1 MNVVK
6 MQDMLKDL
14 SDRQLMQ
21 TMEAGSSPQYL
32 VLAEMQR
39 RKKAREGGAQSESQ
53 SDRSVADDII
63 SGIAAVPTGPMEMA
77 EGGIVSFAGGGKTG
91 RMKGEEEACYVD
103 SRTGEKYCPPSRP
116 QVEMPRTGQRKSFQ
130 EGGMIPPQE
139 MVEMD
144 IARRLQELQSRN
156 PNATEYD
163 AIQAL
168 MREGTY
174 GLRLSGSSGTDASDT
189 TTSPA
194 MPSPQPEPAPA
205 PSSGLG
211 ELSGGSG
218 PMGMG
223 PGGPMGV
230 GGSST
235 YAPGQP
241 GEVTMP
247 ETESQR
253 GVGADGGFSFGDVEE
268 GLTNF
273 LRRIAPGTN
282 GDGEFGGTGE
292 MAPAAGG
299 SPTAE
304 SGVGLPFI
312 TYKGE
317 PLIEPIESVEEERRR
332 RRQEEAAPSEQPAEQ
347 PTDKGVDDN
356 QFSSVSDT
364 DDDKDPER
372 DPEPQTEDGLMQL
385 MRELQAERQE
395 SRETAQERALNQALI
410 RGGLAMAASDDPD
423 FLSAAAEGG
432 IGGLAGYQSAMERA
446 AERQG
451 EISSDLTDLA
461 VARETAALK
470 QRAAQAA
477 MEEQMTDKQYENLEL
492 LQGEIENVNQQLT
505 ENMAMPEEDRAKLKT
520 YRDRLMAAYQ
530 RGMAERG
537 VEVPS
542 GSDSEGPESE
552 DTVTI
557 DGN

>member
-253 GVGADGGFSFGDVEE
+253 EPENTRGRGTAAGSGYSLSEIGEGISGLFGGQVEGGTRRDRREDRASRFTGAAEEVAPEDTPPNDPRLTGGRSAAGQETAEERVESE
-268 GLTNF
+268 AK
-273 LRRIAPGTN
+273 RREEKAGTN
-282 GDGEFGGTGE
+282 GTEGED
-292 MAPAAGG
+292 AGG
-299 SPTAE
+299 N
-304 SGVGLPFI
+304 VF
-312 TYKGE
+312 
-317 PLIEPIESVEEERRR
+317 
-332 RRQEEAAPSEQPAEQ
+332 AP
-347 PTDKGVDDN
+347 PTDTSRGDDGD
-356 QFSSVSDT
+356 SDQ
-364 DDDKDPER
+364 PVER
-372 DPEPQTEDGLMQL
+372 DGLM
-385 MRELQAERQE
+385 ELYERLQGQQEEQQAAARQD
-395 SRETAQERALNQALI
+395 AINQALI
-410 RGGLAMAASDDPD
+410 RGGLTMAGSRRQDI
-423 FLSAAAEGG
+423 LGAAAEGG
-432 IGGLAGYQSAMERA
+432 LEGLTGYQQDMARA
-446 AERQG
+446 AEQQAVGSKQMTDLMVAREANDIRRQAAQAKAQG
-451 EISSDLTDLA
+451 NLTDERFKQINALTDLLNSE
-461 VARETAALK
+461 V
-470 QRAAQAA
+470 
-477 MEEQMTDKQYENLEL
+477 
-492 LQGEIENVNQQLT
+492 ENVVTAEDPEAQQARINNLRQQIFALMGMDPSSMGGGQ
-505 ENMAMPEEDRAKLKT
+505 NVLSYGEEDL
-520 YRDRLMAAYQ
+520 
-530 RGMAERG
+530 
-537 VEVPS
+537 VE
-542 GSDSEGPESE
+542 
-552 DTVTI
+552 
-557 DGN
+557 N